1 MGPTGAG
8 KSSFVSRATGAA
20 GDGVGHTLTSHTSEI
35 KATRYK
41 IGGASV
47 VLVDTPGFDDTKKS
61 DLEILE
67 SIANW
72 LGETYKEGALLSAL
86 LYFHR
91 ITDNR
96 MAGTPL
102 KNLRVFQRLCGN
114 NAMSQIVLTTTMWDE
129 VDEEV
134 GMERLEELR
143 GSYWKPM
150 IAQGSTTFRYLNT
163 QESAMELIVQL
174 VAKKRR
180 EVRLQKEI
188 ANKHMELRETSA
200 GQELHSRLDQLAAS
214 QMQILERLRTQLKEG
229 PTEDLRKEFETVKA
243 QLNDTMRQSEAL
255 KLNSMQRTLAF
266 FRRKIGVSYS
276 LFSRNLHLI
285 IVNQI

>member
-129 VDEEV
+129 VDEE
-134 GMERLEELR
+134 EAI
-143 GSYWKPM
+143 WKPM

-243 QLNDTMRQSEAL
+243 QLNDTMRQSRSPQA
-255 KLNSMQRTLAF
+255 
-266 FRRKIGVSYS
+266 
-276 LFSRNLHLI
+276 
-285 IVNQI
+285 